1 MNRSF
6 KKFAAISVIVT
17 PILFIILTTIA
28 MFLFPGGFKV
38 SGIVFPSTYYRF
50 DIHFFSDLGM
60 LTTEAG
66 RPNIPSAILWCI
78 ALTLVGLSFLMYAL
92 TLPSYFQKKTV
103 QYRFAIVSSFI
114 AVLSAIGFIGIAWTP
129 WDIFLMPHIFFVF
142 FAFPVAIGYSSLFCV
157 SIFMKKTYPNIFGYL
172 LILFSIAMGVYLW
185 FLFGGPSVDGWEG
198 RIIGALAQKAIVY
211 IMIVLIPVQATGSL
225 IAMKRN
231 QSK

>member
-28 MFLFPGGFKV
+28 MFLFPGGFSV
-38 SGIVFPSTYYRF
+38 SGIVFPSPYYRF
-50 DIHFFSDLGM
+50 DINFFSDLGM

-78 ALTLVGLSFLMYAL
+78 ALTSVGISFLLYAI
-92 TLPSYFQKKTV
+92 TLPSYFQKKTPQRILAV
-103 QYRFAIVSSFI
+103 ISSII
-114 AVLSAIGFIGIAWTP
+114 AALSAVGFIGIAWTP
-129 WDIFLMPHIFFVF
+129 WDILFWPHIFFVF
-142 FAFPVAIGYSSLFCV
+142 FAFPVAIGYSSLFCI
-157 SIFMKKTYPNIFGYL
+157 SIFMKKAYPNIFGYL
-172 LILFSIAMGVYLW
+172 LILFSIAMGIYLW
-185 FLFGGPSVDGWEG
+185 FLFGGPSLEGFEG

-211 IMIVLIPVQATGSL
+211 IMIVLIPVQAVGSL
-225 IAMKRN
+225 IAMKSD